1 MPPVA
6 KNKNA
11 ESNTEI
17 ENASVD
23 FDALNYQ
30 EESINTIDSSDD
42 SEWRSDFSRY

>member
-1 MPPVA
+1 MTPVA
-6 KNKNA
+6 RNKNA

-30 EESINTIDSSDD
+30 EESINTNDTGDD
-42 SEWRSDFSRY
+42 SE